1 MSNPP
6 ALKHGQLAA
15 MRFRIT
21 FATAYALA
29 YVSVLELGTIWERT
43 LRRARLPLRY
53 SMGFNPRPRM
63 HFAAPLPVG
72 CGSERDL
79 LDLWLTEPRTAD
91 QIAQA
96 VAGVLPPHLTVVS
109 VDPVDEQTPALS
121 ERLTA
126 ADYRVQVFGGS
137 PEAIANAVTELMQAE
152 SWMMARRGRRHSGQI
167 YDLRGLVLSLNA
179 ESNPHDLSTTLT
191 MRLKAQPGAT
201 GRPDEVLKALGLA
214 DLPRRCVRT
223 GLILTEN
230 DHHSPP
236 SRSTA
241 RADQSMHASH

>member
-6 ALKHGQLAA
+6 ALKHEQLAA

-21 FATAYALA
+21 FATAYALV

-91 QIAQA
+91 QIARA
-96 VAGVLPPHLTVVS
+96 VAAVLPPHLTVVS
-109 VDPVDEQTPALS
+109 IEPVDEQTPALS
-121 ERLTA
+121 AQLIA
-126 ADYRVQVFGGS
+126 ADYRVQIFGGS
-137 PEAIANAVTELMQAE
+137 AEAIVNAVAELMGAE
-152 SWMMARRGRRHSGQI
+152 SWMMPRRGRRHSGQT
-167 YDLRGLVLSLNA
+167 YDLRGLVLALNA
-179 ESNPHDLSTTLT
+179 ESAPHHHCTTLT

-201 GRPDEVLKALGLA
+201 GRPDEVLKALGLE
-214 DLPRRCVRT
+214 DLPHRCVRT
-223 GLILTEN
+223 DLILTESDN
-230 DHHSPP
+230 HSL
-236 SRSTA
+236 RSEPTA
-241 RADQSMHASH
+241 RADQSTHASH